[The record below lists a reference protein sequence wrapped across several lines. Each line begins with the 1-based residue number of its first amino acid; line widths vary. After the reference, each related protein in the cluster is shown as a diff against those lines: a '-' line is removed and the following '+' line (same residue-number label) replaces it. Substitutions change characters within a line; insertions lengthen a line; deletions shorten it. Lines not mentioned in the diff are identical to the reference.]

1 MKLNFHVVGVECHYT
16 PVSIRSRFTFPDTKQ
31 LDFFEKLEALG
42 CAESVILS
50 TCNRSEVFFLAEDGI
65 AESVHAALLVFFE
78 TPEAAEYLFMLSGDD
93 ALRHLFS
100 VAAGLQSAIVGEDQI
115 LGQVKQAL
123 SFAKTA
129 GAAGKVL
136 IRAFQDAISTAK
148 KIKTQFGISEI
159 PLSASYIGIRKLC
172 AMSDGLEGKTA
183 LVIGTGEMS
192 LLAVKYLLLENVGQ
206 IFLCSRSCGTDRELP
221 EDERITLVP
230 FSERFDCVPAADVL
244 ISATVSPHVI
254 FTAEQIGRRE
264 KPLHIADMAVPPDV
278 ASDVRGL
285 ENVFLLGIDELTQEA
300 EENATRRRRLSL
312 EAADSI
318 DQGLR
323 EFRDWFFH
331 IRIDSAVESLSQRCS
346 KISADTETY
355 LFHKLDLSPRE
366 KKLVTKM
373 INASLHRLI
382 REPIL
387 RLKALD
393 DAGKQDE
400 YIKVVKELFDVR

>member
-1 MKLNFHVVGVECHYT
+1 MKLNFNVIGVEYSNT
-16 PVSIRSRFTFPDTKQ
+16 PVSVRSRFTFTDTKQ
-31 LDFFEKLEALG
+31 LDFFEILGALG

-50 TCNRSEVFFLAEDGI
+50 TCNRSEVFFLSEDD
-65 AESVHAALLVFFE
+65 ASERVRAALLSFFKV
-78 TPEAAEYLFMLSGDD
+78 PEAAEYLFILSGDD
-93 ALRHLFS
+93 ALRHLFEVS
-100 VAAGLQSAIVGEDQI
+100 AGLQSAIVGEDQI

-123 SFAKTA
+123 DFSKMA

-136 IRAFQDAISTAK
+136 TRAFQDAISTAK
-148 KIKTQFGISEI
+148 KIKKKYGISEI
-159 PLSASYIGIRKLC
+159 PISASYIGIRKLC
-172 AMSDGLEGKTA
+172 AMSGGLKGKTA

-192 LLAVKYLLLENVGQ
+192 FLAIRYLLLENIDQ
-206 IFLCSRSCGTDRELP
+206 IFLCSRNYSVGRKLP
-221 EDERITLVP
+221 EDERIKLIP
-230 FSERFDCVPAADVL
+230 FSARCDYLPGSDVL
-244 ISATVSPHVI
+244 ISATSSPHVI
-254 FTAEQIGRRE
+254 FTAEQIGSRE
-264 KPLHIADMAVPPDV
+264 KPLNIVDMAVPQDV
-278 ASDVRGL
+278 ADDVREL
-285 ENVFLLGIDELTQEA
+285 ENVRLLGIDELTQEA

-318 DQGLR
+318 DQGLH

-387 RLKALD
+387 RLKNLD
-393 DAGKQDE
+393 DSGKQNE
-400 YIKVVKELFDVR
+400 YIKVVKELFDIR